1 MTRPHPS
8 GDRQSPSPSLRA
20 GSPRVSPGAFFFRHA
35 ALCDSDKA
43 QGCGHQSESVH
54 VRLRSLL
61 IAAGDVMQV
70 KSHPNRTEHAARP
83 NEGTWERAEM

>member
-35 ALCDSDKA
+35 AMPNAALTGRVVPDS
-43 QGCGHQSESVH
+43 
-54 VRLRSLL
+54 
-61 IAAGDVMQV
+61 
-70 KSHPNRTEHAARP
+70 
-83 NEGTWERAEM
+83 ER